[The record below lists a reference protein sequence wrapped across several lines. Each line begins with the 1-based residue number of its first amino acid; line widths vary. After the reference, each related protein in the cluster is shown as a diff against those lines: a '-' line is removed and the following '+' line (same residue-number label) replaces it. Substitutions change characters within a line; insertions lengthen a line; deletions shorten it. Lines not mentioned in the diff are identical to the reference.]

1 MGQYRDNRIKLHNI
15 LKTFCENVYYEA
27 PSSGMKYPCI
37 KYKLVRPY
45 INKADDINYKREDI
59 YECIL
64 IHQDFVNDI
73 VDKLI
78 DLDHCSFK
86 NHYIADDL
94 HHFVYEIYI

>member
-45 INKADDINYKREDI
+45 INKADDKNYKREDI
-59 YECIL
+59 YECVYIT
-64 IHQDFVNDI
+64 QDVLDENF
-73 VDKLI
+73 DKFLEI
-78 DLDHCSFK
+78 DHCSFK
-86 NHYIADDL
+86 NTFISDDL